1 MCVCVS
7 VVFDG
12 GGLGP
17 QKKTVS
23 LKIDGTSLFPF

>member
-12 GGLGP
+12 GRLGP
-17 QKKTVS
+17 QKTVS